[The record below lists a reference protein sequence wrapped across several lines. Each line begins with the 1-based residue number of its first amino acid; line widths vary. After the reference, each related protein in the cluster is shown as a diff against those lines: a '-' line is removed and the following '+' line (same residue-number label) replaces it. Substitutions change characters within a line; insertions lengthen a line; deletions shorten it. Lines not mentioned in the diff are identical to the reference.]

1 MKFIRSGKHLYGYS
15 TKKDIRPVFEIFAEK
30 FYEQG
35 NFVQNNQELIK
46 SEIAKMG
53 KIFI

>member
-15 TKKDIRPVFEIFAEK
+15 TKKDIRPIFAEK